1 MVGGIG
7 IEPTTTWMSTKRS
20 TTELSAYKVTMK
32 EHSKSRSF
40 YCQTF
45 CRVLTAFFLAD

>member
-20 TTELSAYKVTMK
+20 TTELSACMEFVSST
-32 EHSKSRSF
+32 HSKS
-40 YCQTF
+40 
-45 CRVLTAFFLAD
+45 